1 MFMSSKTK
9 QQLDTLQQ
17 QLADAQ
23 QNLDAIY
30 THNATIEF
38 LPDGTI
44 LTASPPF
51 LAAVGY
57 SLDQIKNQHH
67 RMFCS
72 SILTSKPEYQQFW
85 NNLASGKTHSG
96 TFERIRANGESIWI
110 EASYFPVR
118 NQQGKVIRVMK
129 IAADVTEQYLAAQ
142 RQQAVLDALDA
153 SQAVIEFEPDGTIIT
168 ANRNFLNTVGYRL
181 EQIKGKHHRI
191 FCSDAFY
198 QTNPN
203 FWKHLAQGEF
213 KSGLF
218 ERRNAQ
224 GDIIW
229 LEATYNPIRNNEGK
243 VVRVVK
249 FASDITA
256 RVERSRAIAEAAEI
270 ANATSEETAQ
280 IALEGISALQQ
291 ATQTSSHISEQ
302 VSHATSL
309 IERLNTQSG
318 DIEDIVATIRAIAE
332 QTNLLALN
340 AAIEAARAGD
350 QGRGFAV
357 VADEVRQLAA
367 RTSTS
372 TSEIADVVGKNRQML
387 QGVTDT
393 VLKAKNTAEEGR
405 SKIEQVASIM
415 DEIQRGAE
423 NVSEMA
429 SRLIDTNH

>member
-1 MFMSSKTK
+1 
-9 QQLDTLQQ
+9 
-17 QLADAQ
+17 
-23 QNLDAIY
+23 
-30 THNATIEF
+30 
-38 LPDGTI
+38 
-44 LTASPPF
+44 
-51 LAAVGY
+51 
-57 SLDQIKNQHH
+57 
-67 RMFCS
+67 MFCS

-85 NNLASGKTHSG
+85 NHLASGKTHSG

-387 QGVTDT
+387 QEVTDT

>member
-17 QLADAQ
+17 QLADTQ

-118 NQQGKVIRVMK
+118 NQQGKVVRVMK

-218 ERRNAQ
+218 
-224 GDIIW
+224 
-229 LEATYNPIRNNEGK
+229 
-243 VVRVVK
+243 
-249 FASDITA
+249 
-256 RVERSRAIAEAAEI
+256 
-270 ANATSEETAQ
+270 
-280 IALEGISALQQ
+280 
-291 ATQTSSHISEQ
+291 
-302 VSHATSL
+302 
-309 IERLNTQSG
+309 
-318 DIEDIVATIRAIAE
+318 
-332 QTNLLALN
+332 
-340 AAIEAARAGD
+340 
-350 QGRGFAV
+350 
-357 VADEVRQLAA
+357 
-367 RTSTS
+367 
-372 TSEIADVVGKNRQML
+372 
-387 QGVTDT
+387 
-393 VLKAKNTAEEGR
+393 
-405 SKIEQVASIM
+405 
-415 DEIQRGAE
+415 
-423 NVSEMA
+423 
-429 SRLIDTNH
+429 